1 MEEAMK
7 HGLASVRDVREKLSI
22 LRMVGGVVATVAQER
37 LGPAPLVHD
46 RSQVPASAASVT
58 PAWLT
63 EVLCSD
69 VPGARVIGVQLTGGS
84 DGTSSRRA
92 LEITYNQVGERAGLP
107 TRLFSKAAAS
117 VFSRLLLG
125 LTDIAE
131 GESTFYT
138 EVRPGLDLR
147 SPRAFHAGFDPR
159 TRRSFV
165 LLEDLADQG
174 WTFPDPLDNA
184 VSRSDAEDMVAQMA
198 TYHAA
203 LWDSPR
209 FSRDLRSLKCADR
222 WQADLDRRVGFEART
237 MRGFDRAREV
247 LPDDLLSQRG
257 DLYPAFRHSLSLHL
271 DSPPTLLHQDL
282 HLGNWLRDR
291 DGRMG
296 LYDWQCVA
304 VGHWALDFSYALAG
318 ALATEDRRNWE
329 EVLVRRYCAQLVE
342 HGVRT
347 GPSFDEAWC
356 AYRSHPLHALAFGL
370 FTLGGTR
377 LEPELQPRDYTLAAI
392 ERIARFVSDHRT
404 LDVLRT

>member
-1 MEEAMK
+1 VSAREE
-7 HGLASVRDVREKLSI
+7 LSI
-22 LRMVGGVVATVAQER
+22 LGMTGAVIATVAGER
-37 LGPAPLVHD
+37 LRSPRVHEK
-46 RSQVPASAASVT
+46 SQVPSSASAVT
-58 PAWLT
+58 AAWLT
-63 EVLCSD
+63 EVMCGD
-69 VPGARVIGVQLTGGS
+69 VPGAWVVGVRLAGGS

-92 LEITYNQVGERAGLP
+92 LELTYNQAGASAGLP

-125 LTDIAE
+125 LTDIAV

-138 EVRPGLDLR
+138 QVRPGLDLR
-147 SPRAFHAGFDPR
+147 SPRAFYAAFEPR

-165 LLEDLADQG
+165 LLDDLADRG

-184 VSRSDAEDMVAQMA
+184 VTRADADDMVDQMA

-209 FSRDLRSLKCADR
+209 FSRDLRSLKYADR
-222 WQADLDRRVGFEART
+222 WQADLDRRVGFESRT
-237 MRGFDRAREV
+237 MRGFDRATAV
-247 LPDDLLSQRG
+247 LPPDLVARRG
-257 DLYPAFRHSLSLHL
+257 ELYPAFRHSLGLHL
-271 DSPPTLLHQDL
+271 DGPPTLLHQDL

-329 EVLVRRYCAQLVE
+329 EGLVRRYCAQLE
-342 HGVRT
+342 DRGVRT
-347 GPSFDEAWC
+347 GPSFDAAWR

-377 LEPELQPRDYTLAAI
+377 LEPELQPRDYTLGAI